1 MDHAGCFGGAST
13 SDLIAAASK
22 RLLTKTEKAALV
34 AGLWK
39 GTKDEFAAKVRQ
51 AYALAKRYDR
61 VGGSDTYNELMDCF
75 ASLGESDFGILYSA
89 LDKLRA

>member
-1 MDHAGCFGGAST
+1 MDPAGSSKGKST
-13 SDLIAAASK
+13 SDLITAASQ
-22 RLLTKTEKAALV
+22 RLLTKAEKAALV

-39 GTKDEFAAKVRQ
+39 GSKAAFAATLSK

-61 VGGSDTYNELMDCF
+61 VGGGDTYNELMDCF
-75 ASLGESDFGILYSA
+75 ASLGESDFGVLYAA